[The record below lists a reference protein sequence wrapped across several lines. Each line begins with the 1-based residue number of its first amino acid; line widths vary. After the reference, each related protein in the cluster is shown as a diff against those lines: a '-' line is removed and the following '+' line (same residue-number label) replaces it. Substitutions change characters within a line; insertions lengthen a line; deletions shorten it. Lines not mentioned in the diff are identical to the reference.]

1 MGRLLN
7 IITPLHLRT
16 RRDYLARMVDEKV
29 HCMRTASE
37 YGAEYWDGDRRYGY
51 GGYRYD
57 GRQRAIA
64 EGLISAHHLKP
75 DARILDVGCGK
86 GYLLYELTQL
96 LPRAT
101 VVGIDRSAYALEH
114 AKPEV
119 RSQLVQ
125 HLAEKPLPFA
135 DDEFDLVI
143 SITTLHNL
151 PIHHLGPALREI
163 QRVGRGGYVAVES
176 YRNHQELF
184 NLQCWALTC
193 QSFFSAE
200 EWIWLF
206 DHFGYQGD
214 YEFIYFE

>member
-7 IITPLHLRT
+7 IITPLHVRT
-16 RRDYLARMVDEKV
+16 PRDYLSRMVDDKV
-29 HCMRTASE
+29 LCMRTASE
-37 YGAEYWDGDRRYGY
+37 YGQEYWDGDRRYGY

-64 EGLISAHHLKP
+64 EGLISAHRLKA

-86 GYLLYELTQL
+86 GYLLYEFAQL
-96 LPRAT
+96 LPQAT

-114 AKPEV
+114 AKAEI
-119 RSQLVQ
+119 RSHLVQ

-135 DDEFDLVI
+135 DGEFDLVI

-151 PIHHLGPALREI
+151 AINHVGPALREI

-214 YEFIYFE
+214 HEFIYFE